1 MIWSKIDFEREVRRQ
16 LVELESIRKR
26 VPENSDVH
34 QRIDKLE
41 ASHKNV
47 LRKLTELFCWRG
59 ASDPALSAST
69 SRDAGKSA
77 GKAAA
82 TRPATKSA
90 ARSST
95 AGETKVLQSKAV
107 RALGRYLRTIEETAQ
122 LKKVIL
128 GGRQGLRVLF
138 TRRHHASKLPALD
151 AKCATC
157 GKVLLSSILGGEE
170 VVFIENAWHH
180 KDCAGGDGFSKP
192 GVLN

>member
-26 VPENSDVH
+26 VPWNPDVH

-47 LRKLTELFCWRG
+47 LCKLAELFCRRG
-59 ASDPALSAST
+59 ASGPALAAGT
-69 SRDAGKSA
+69 SRDEGKSA

-82 TRPATKSA
+82 TRSATKSA
-90 ARSST
+90 ARSTT
-95 AGETKVLQSKAV
+95 AGQTRVLRSRAA

-138 TRRHHASKLPALD
+138 TRSRRESKLPGLD

-170 VVFIENAWHH
+170 IVFVENAWHH